1 MGLSCF
7 HPWTRRVQRDAAPA
21 SSRVPVL
28 HHVWN
33 QVVLGM
39 GLALWG
45 LCQRPTNQ
53 IYSGSVPRHIAQFAI
68 MTCLEMWAL
77 VSTSV
82 LKCVAQ
88 VGVLFHFFLISHCC
102 WCFSLIVLATYRVC
116 SNTVQYTF
124 SGLLPEPRWQ
134 EGDGFASRGCGGTCW
149 CEPYTKSEEKKFF
162 ILDGSLRLFIGEWW
176 LLKRQ
181 SNKIFDLLFFSSNI
195 FP

>member
-1 MGLSCF
+1 M
-7 HPWTRRVQRDAAPA
+7 A

-33 QVVLGM
+33 HQVLLGM
-39 GLALWG
+39 VFALWE
-45 LCQRPTNQ
+45 LSQPPTNQ
-53 IYSGSVPRHIAQFAI
+53 IYSVSVPRHIAQFAV
-68 MTCLEMWAL
+68 MTCLEMWGL
-77 VSTSV
+77 VPTSV

-88 VGVLFHFFLISHCC
+88 VGVLLHFFLISHCC

-116 SNTVQYTF
+116 SSSVQYTF
-124 SGLLPEPRWQ
+124 SGLRPEPRWQ
-134 EGDGFASRGCGGTCW
+134 EGGGFASRGCGGTCW
-149 CEPYTKSEEKKFF
+149 CEPYTNSEEKKFF

-181 SNKIFDLLFFSSNI
+181 SNESFDLLFFSSNI